1 MNKKTYIF
9 MLSDSDR
16 KRHEHLKDKGKIIE
30 FVVQYEMLYKDKWI
44 PVIRYDTAHGFVH
57 KDLINPDGSKEK
69 IFMGEANLNEVM
81 NIADKDINE
90 NWEKYKNR
98 YLRRIKT

>member
-1 MNKKTYIF
+1 MNKKSYVF
-9 MLSDSDR
+9 MLTNTDR
-16 KRHEHLKDKGKIIE
+16 KRHEHIKEKGKIIG
-30 FVVQYEMLYKDKWI
+30 FVVQYEMLYKDKWV

-69 IFMGEANLNEVM
+69 IFIGGADLNEVM

-90 NWEKYKNR
+90 NWEKYKDR